1 MQGNRL
7 YKREKL
13 CGKKAI
19 EELFSAADCGKGIAY
34 PIRAVWRKAD
44 GHEGVA
50 AQFLI
55 SVPKR
60 RLRHAVDRV
69 TVRRRIREAYRLN
82 RALLSTPAPIDVA
95 FIYLADS
102 VVASDKIHRAMRR
115 LLAEMSQKEV
125 EQ

>member
-1 MQGNRL
+1 MLTSKERARL
-7 YKREKL
+7 MGLASKL
-13 CGKKAI
+13 PTSMHIGKN
-19 EELFSAADCGKGIAY
+19 G
-34 PIRAVWRKAD
+34 VN
-44 GHEGVA
+44 EGVA

-82 RALLSTPAPIDVA
+82 RALLSTPVPIDVA

>member
-1 MQGNRL
+1 MWLSLVERL
-7 YKREKL
+7 VRDQEAGSSNL
-13 CGKKAI
+13 
-19 EELFSAADCGKGIAY
+19 LT
-34 PIRAVWRKAD
+34 PTWRKSD